1 MNWLEGF
8 IYGLLSGF
16 TEILPVSSQAHQN
29 ILMHLFGMKQSDPV
43 ANLIVHI
50 AVLLALLIGCRGMLF
65 RLRREQKNMQ
75 RGRRRHS
82 ADIRSSYDL
91 RLLRTAVVPTMLFM
105 LLLIVTRNWKDNSL
119 LIALFSVL
127 NGLIIFLAERFPHGN
142 KDSRHVS
149 ILDAIIF
156 GTVGALSVLPGVSR
170 IGTSQAYATVRGVD
184 RQQSHSWAMILSIPA
199 LFMLCIFDIVGIAG
213 GIGGAQS
220 FSLIAGYILA
230 GIGAFVGAYL
240 CIFSIR
246 TVINRINMAGFAYY
260 SWGVALFIFVLY
272 LIS

>member
-1 MNWLEGF
+1 MNWFEGL

-29 ILMHLFGMKQSDPV
+29 ILMHLFGIKHVDPV

-65 RLRREQKNMQ
+65 RLRREQKNLQ

-82 ADIRSSYDL
+82 ADIRTSYDL
-91 RLLRTAVVPTMLFM
+91 RLIRTAIVPGMLFM
-105 LLLIVTRNWKDNSL
+105 LLLIITRKWSSNSL
-119 LIALFSVL
+119 LIALFSIL

-142 KDSRHVS
+142 KDSRHISV
-149 ILDAIIF
+149 LDAIVF

-199 LFMLCIFDIVGIAG
+199 IFMLCVFDIVGIAG
-213 GIGGAQS
+213 GLGGAQS
-220 FSLIAGYILA
+220 FSVIAGYILA
-230 GIGAFVGAYL
+230 GIGAFIGAYL
-240 CIFSIR
+240 CMLSIR
-246 TVINRINMAGFAYY
+246 TVINRINMTGFAYY
-260 SWGVALFIFVLY
+260 SWGLALFTFVLY